1 MKRTPSLLFDIFG
14 QQGVAKCYKV
24 DGMFS
29 LFLFLLHK
37 TYRTRNNIKAIR
49 PSCCQ
54 VVQQYV
60 QHIESH
66 PATTKPPHNALSSF
80 VHEFLT
86 RKLKFQQQLFDTHPL
101 LPVIYSRLCHST
113 VDGTRRSLWFFFQNS
128 LHSDFFCSNS
138 LSTTLLQRT
147 LYTT

>member
-1 MKRTPSLLFDIFG
+1 MKRTPSLLFDIFW

-37 TYRTRNNIKAIR
+37 TYRTRNNIKAKIRQHESIR

-54 VVQQYV
+54 VVQRYV

-66 PATTKPPHNALSSF
+66 PATTKPPHNALSSLF
-80 VHEFLT
+80 HEFLT

-113 VDGTRRSLWFFFQNS
+113 VDGTRRSLWFFFRFRFIPI
-128 LHSDFFCSNS
+128 FFVP
-138 LSTTLLQRT
+138 TP
-147 LYTT
+147 